1 MRTALFLIL
10 LLLFLAVTIA
20 LSRAAERAV
29 DVYADMQ
36 TRPSSAVETVLQS
49 RQTPPLPNAAR
60 GGSGVGWFAFALV
73 IVGACVAVLRS
84 GGEFLRQWRLLRR
97 RQRPSHPPQVVPPAP
112 QRQLPPVSE
121 VQNAE

>member
-1 MRTALFLIL
+1 MRSALFLIL

-20 LSRAAERAV
+20 LSRAAARAV

-36 TRPSSAVETVLQS
+36 TRPYSAVETVLQS
-49 RQTPPLPNAAR
+49 RRTPPAPATER
-60 GGSGVGWFAFALV
+60 GGGAGWFAFGLV
-73 IVGACVAVLRS
+73 IVGACVAALRS

-97 RQRPSHPPQVVPPAP
+97 RQRPYHPPQAVPPAP

-121 VQNAE
+121 VQNTE